1 MGEKV
6 NMKTKS
12 NRFLQLIGC
21 IVMLAV
27 GFFLMSDIDTLI
39 SKNNGSLE
47 DYNAALSINNNEDI
61 EDGYYQVTIDAV
73 FTCFATESSGST
85 PSSWYYAVWLDDD
98 SIAILTTDD
107 KETVK
112 ELDRICDDTW
122 AYLNYE
128 ADSFTLEPCTLD
140 ISASELIKDSELGIM
155 YKQSLEKLGITD
167 DNFRIRYS
175 TLSTKPVDDLLSNVI
190 IGAVIFLIGLVC
202 TIVILSMIMKEREN
216 KLSGFDT
223 PVMADADYSQ
233 PMTPLVTKSEARKR
247 MTDSIIRKS
256 YNSMIK
262 KAAFCLVAIIVCIAI
277 PGGMLIYNQHYSA
290 ITNGSVN
297 RFDMTNTDGI
307 DNVKNND
314 AAELVITKSPSMIYS
329 YNDNNYYLVE
339 NEHSF
344 IAIMDNEQ
352 YTEADTS
359 VKNTGSYKLVGY
371 LEAPS
376 NEIKG
381 KLKDYFAINSD
392 EYDATYGKY
401 MLHVQNDYNG
411 SGFPIEKIETTA
423 IFFGIIAIFLL
434 YFGIDYIVKSGL
446 MLKKLSYLSDASYAQ
461 MEKELEALGVR
472 KYPQNLYLTENYIV
486 LLHSFSAYKD
496 NSKKENDSLFINY
509 HDITWMYPSNMTQYG
524 KTVNSGITVY
534 NKTFGAVSILS
545 LPTNDFNQNMIN
557 EVYNIISQ
565 KNPNILLGYNDEN
578 QKRIGA

>member
-1 MGEKV
+1 
-6 NMKTKS
+6 MKTKS

>member
-21 IVMLAV
+21 IVMSAR
-27 GFFLMSDIDTLI
+27 DTLI

-98 SIAILTTDD
+98 SIAVLTTDD

-140 ISASELIKDSELGIM
+140 ISASGLIKDSDLGIM

-202 TIVILSMIMKEREN
+202 TIVILSMIMKERKN

-223 PVMADADYSQ
+223 SVMPGVDLHQ
-233 PMTPLVTKSEARKR
+233 PMAPLVTKSEARKR
-247 MTDSIIRKS
+247 ISNPTIKKS
-256 YNSMIK
+256 YSK
-262 KAAFCLVAIIVCIAI
+262 LQRKAILCIVAAIVCITI
-277 PGGMLIYNQHYSA
+277 PGAMLLYNQYYSSY
-290 ITNGSVN
+290 GESVQ
-297 RFDMTNTDGI
+297 RRDMLSLDSDTTA
-307 DNVKNND
+307 KNND
-314 AAELVITKSPSMIYS
+314 AAELVITKVPSLIYS
-329 YNDNNYYLVE
+329 YNDINYYLVE
-339 NEHSF
+339 DSKSF
-344 IAIMDNEQ
+344 IVILDNEQ
-352 YTEADTS
+352 YSKAEAS
-359 VKNTGSYKLVGY
+359 VKNDGSFKLIGY
-371 LEAPS
+371 LEEPS

-381 KLKDYFAINSD
+381 KLIDYFEESQGTSISLSD
-392 EYDATYGKY
+392 YEETYGKY
-401 MLHVQNDYNG
+401 MLHVQSDYTG
-411 SGFPIEKIETTA
+411 SGFPMDKIRSTA
-423 IFFGIIAIFLL
+423 IFFGITALFLL
-434 YFGIDYIVKSGL
+434 YFGIDLVTKKDL
-446 MLKKLSYLSDASYAQ
+446 VLKKLSYLSDATYAQ
-461 MEKELEALGVR
+461 MEKELEAPGVR

-524 KTVNSGITVY
+524 KTVNLGITVY

>member
-1 MGEKV
+1 
-6 NMKTKS
+6 MKKKF
-12 NRFLQLIGC
+12 NRFLQVMGC
-21 IVMLAV
+21 IVMLAI
-27 GFFLMSDIDTLI
+27 GAAMLSDINTLI
-39 SKNNGSLE
+39 DKNNGNLE
-47 DYNAALSINNNEDI
+47 DYNYALYNNNYENI

-73 FTCFATESSGST
+73 FECFATESTSKD

-98 SIAILTTDD
+98 SIAVLTTDD
-107 KETVK
+107 KKTVS
-112 ELDRICDDTW
+112 ELDRICDETW

-128 ADSFTLEPCTLD
+128 KDSFTSQPCTLE
-140 ISASELIKDSELGIM
+140 ISASGLIEDSDLAIM

-167 DNFRIRYS
+167 DNFDIRYS
-175 TLSTKPVDDLLSNVI
+175 MLSTKPVDDLLGNVI
-190 IGAVIFLIGLVC
+190 IGALFFLAGIVCLV
-202 TIVILSMIMKEREN
+202 VILGLIAKERKQ
-216 KLSGFDT
+216 KLIGFDT

-233 PMTPLVTKSEARKR
+233 PMTPLVTKSEVRKR

-262 KAAFCLVAIIVCIAI
+262 KASFCLVAIIVCIAI
-277 PGGMLIYNQHYSA
+277 PGGMLLYNQHYSA

-423 IFFGIIAIFLL
+423 IFFGIIALFLL

-461 MEKELEALGVR
+461 MEKELEAPGVR

-496 NSKKENDSLFINY
+496 NSRKENDSLFINY